1 MFPIA
6 LLPFWIHPAA
16 YVLGPTWGIDAIRLA
31 TSADYVSQS
40 FWAGLSPNIAIFLDL
55 TIMIL
60 ITLAYVLIAT
70 VLFKLVEKR
79 ARITGTMVEA

>member
-16 YVLGPTWGIDAIRLA
+16 YILGPTWGIDAIRLA

-40 FWAGLSPNIAIFLDL
+40 FWAGMSPSVAIILDL
-55 TIMIL
+55 TVMTL
-60 ITLAYVLIAT
+60 ITFAYVAIAT
-70 VLFKLVEKR
+70 VLFKFVERK
-79 ARITGTMVEA
+79 ARIAGTMVQA